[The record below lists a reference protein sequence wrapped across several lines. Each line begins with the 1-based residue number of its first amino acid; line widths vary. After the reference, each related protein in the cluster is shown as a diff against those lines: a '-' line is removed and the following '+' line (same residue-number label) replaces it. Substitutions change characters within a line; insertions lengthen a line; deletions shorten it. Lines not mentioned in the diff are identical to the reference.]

1 MPGKEHWKEST
12 MGDMPDGVIH
22 TEVKA
27 DLFKSM
33 GHPARILVLE
43 MLASG
48 PVTVS
53 SLRDGTGLEAS
64 NLSQHLGILRRQR
77 LIVPSRKDGRLFY
90 ELTSPE
96 VREVLDAARGLLG
109 AILDGGLRQNGGS
122 DAALATAPAPSLTS
136 AAQAGG

>member
-1 MPGKEHWKEST
+1 
-12 MGDMPDGVIH
+12 MGDMPHGVIH

-43 MLASG
+43 MLFSG

-53 SLRDGTGLEAS
+53 NLRDCTGLEAS

-96 VREVLDAARGLLG
+96 VREVLEAAHGLLG
-109 AILDGGLRQNGGS
+109 TILDGGGLRQQNGGS
-122 DAALATAPAPSLTS
+122 DGAPGEAPASALTA
-136 AAQAGG
+136 AAQAAG

>member
-1 MPGKEHWKEST
+1 
-12 MGDMPDGVIH
+12 MGDMPRGVIH

-43 MLASG
+43 MLVSG

-53 SLRDGTGLEAS
+53 NLRDCTGLEAS

-96 VREVLDAARGLLG
+96 VREVLEAAHGLLG
-109 AILDGGLRQNGGS
+109 TILDGGGMRQQNSGPDGGS
-122 DAALATAPAPSLTS
+122 DGAPGAGPASALTP
-136 AAQAGG
+136 AAQAAG

>member
-1 MPGKEHWKEST
+1 
-12 MGDMPDGVIH
+12 MGDMPDGVIL

-43 MLASG
+43 MLVSG

-53 SLRDGTGLEAS
+53 NLRDSTGLEAS

-96 VREVLDAARGLLG
+96 VTEVLEAARGLLG
-109 AILDGGLRQNGGS
+109 SILDVSGVRQQNGGS
-122 DAALATAPAPSLTS
+122 DDGPGAAPASTLTP
-136 AAQAGG
+136 AAQAAG

>member
-1 MPGKEHWKEST
+1 
-12 MGDMPDGVIH
+12 MGDMPHGVIH

-43 MLASG
+43 MLVSG

-53 SLRDGTGLEAS
+53 NLRDCTGLEAS

-96 VREVLDAARGLLG
+96 VRDVLEAAHGLLG
-109 AILDGGLRQNGGS
+109 TILNGGGMRQQNSRS
-122 DAALATAPAPSLTS
+122 DSSPGTAPASALTP
-136 AAQAGG
+136 AAQAAG

>member
-1 MPGKEHWKEST
+1 
-12 MGDMPDGVIH
+12 MGGMPDGVIH

-43 MLASG
+43 MLVSG

-53 SLRDGTGLEAS
+53 NLRDGTGLEAS

-96 VREVLDAARGLLG
+96 VREVLEAARGLLG
-109 AILDGGLRQNGGS
+109 AILDGGGLRQQDGRS
-122 DAALATAPAPSLTS
+122 DGAPAAAPAPALTP
-136 AAQAGG
+136 AAQAAG

>member
-1 MPGKEHWKEST
+1 

-22 TEVKA
+22 SEVKA

-43 MLASG
+43 MLVSG

-90 ELTSPE
+90 ELTSPG
-96 VREVLDAARGLLG
+96 VREVLEAARRLLG
-109 AILDGGLRQNGGS
+109 TVLDGGLRHQSAGTA
-122 DAALATAPAPSLTS
+122 DAPGAEPAPARTP
-136 AAQAGG
+136 AAQAAG

>member
-1 MPGKEHWKEST
+1 
-12 MGDMPDGVIH
+12 MGDMPAGVIH

-33 GHPARILVLE
+33 GHPARIMVLE
-43 MLASG
+43 MLVSG

-77 LIVPSRKDGRLFY
+77 LIIPSRKDGRLFY

-96 VREVLDAARGLLG
+96 VREVLEAAHGLLG
-109 AILDGGLRQNGGS
+109 AILDGGLRHQDPGS
-122 DAALATAPAPSLTS
+122 ADAPGAAPAPSLAP
-136 AAQAGG
+136 AAQAAG

>member
-1 MPGKEHWKEST
+1 
-12 MGDMPDGVIH
+12 MGGMPDGVIH

-43 MLASG
+43 MLVSG

-53 SLRDGTGLEAS
+53 NLRDGTGLEAS

-96 VREVLDAARGLLG
+96 VREVLEAARGLLG
-109 AILDGGLRQNGGS
+109 AILDGGGLRQRDGRS
-122 DAALATAPAPSLTS
+122 DDAPAAAPAPALTP
-136 AAQAGG
+136 AAQAAG

>member
-1 MPGKEHWKEST
+1 

-33 GHPARILVLE
+33 GHPARIQVLE
-43 MLASG
+43 MLVGG

-90 ELTSPE
+90 ELTSPG
-96 VREVLDAARGLLG
+96 VREVLEAARGLLG
-109 AILDGGLRQNGGS
+109 TLLDDGLRHENAGPADVRG
-122 DAALATAPAPSLTS
+122 AASGPPLTP
-136 AAQAGG
+136 AAQGAG